1 MLVDLGKVGSIHVG
15 LPNMKIYLD
24 ESLPNLKRGNLKFG
38 GSRGKMVLYKDND
51 SILITL
57 NM

>member
-38 GSRGKMVLYKDND
+38 GSRGKMVFFQDKG
-51 SILITL
+51 STVIILNI
-57 NM
+57 